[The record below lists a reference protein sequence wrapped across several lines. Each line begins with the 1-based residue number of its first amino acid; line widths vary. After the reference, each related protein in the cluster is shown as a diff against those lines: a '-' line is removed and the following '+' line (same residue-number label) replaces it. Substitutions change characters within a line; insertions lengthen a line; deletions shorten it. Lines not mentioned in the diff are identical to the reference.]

1 LALAD
6 VLLVAAVE
14 ARGTEGAAL
23 TDLAS
28 VHGQPDRATTRR
40 ALQRAAELGLVE
52 LTGRGRGARWRPAA
66 DLSDPAVW
74 RAAAEHAGV
83 LGRSALARRRVEVER
98 ADYRAWLEETW
109 AHRVEQADHAKHE
122 WRRTRQPARCEATT
136 QRGSSC
142 HRPVDH
148 DDDRCAWHTDNP
160 QRCGHPTRNGA
171 PCRRPVPTA
180 DDRCPTHLTDDAT
193 DTGVLQPP
201 LTNQPYSASS

>member
-1 LALAD
+1 
-6 VLLVAAVE
+6 LV
-14 ARGTEGAAL
+14 G
-23 TDLAS
+23 

-52 LTGRGRGARWRPAA
+52 LTGRGRGARWRSAA

-83 LGRSALARRRVEVER
+83 LGRSALDRRRVEVER

-122 WRRTRQPARCEATT
+122 WRRTRHPARCEATT

-142 HRPVDH
+142 QRPVDH
-148 DDDRCAWHTDNP
+148 DDDRCAWHIDNP
-160 QRCGHPTRNGA
+160 QRCGASTKSGA
-171 PCRRPVPTA
+171 PCRRPVA
-180 DDRCPTHLTDDAT
+180 SGDERCGTHAASRGDA
-193 DTGVLQPP
+193 GSPGQPP
-201 LTNQPYSASS
+201 LVDDADTG